1 LICDDMATE
10 IELKVRVDSH
20 APVRERLKALGGE
33 YVGTVMER
41 NTMLDRPDGSLRASG
56 CGLRVR
62 ATIVLDGKN
71 PGSKVTFKGPSRSS
85 TLKCREEVEAKVE
98 DGDDAIAVLE
108 RLGFSRSVEYH
119 KKRERWRLDDCVVE
133 LDEPARL
140 GLFVEIEGPGEDSIR
155 AVQKRLG
162 LEALQHIPSSYVD
175 MTVRYCDEH
184 GIKDRTL
191 RMPN

>member
-1 LICDDMATE
+1 MVTVATE

-20 APVRERLKALGGE
+20 GPVQERLKALRAE
-33 YVGTVMER
+33 YVGTVIEC
-41 NTMLDRPDGSLRASG
+41 NTMLDRADGSLRSEG

-62 ATIVLDGKN
+62 ATTVLEGKN
-71 PGSKVTFKGPSRSS
+71 PGSKITFKGPSRSS
-85 TLKCREEVEAKVE
+85 TLKCREEVEAQVE
-98 DGDDAIAVLE
+98 NGEDAIALLE
-108 RLGFSRSVEYH
+108 RLGFCRLLEYH

-162 LEALQHIPSSYVD
+162 LEGLQHISSSYVD
-175 MTVRYCDEH
+175 MAMRYCDEH
-184 GIKDRTL
+184 GINDRRL
-191 RMPN
+191 IMPG